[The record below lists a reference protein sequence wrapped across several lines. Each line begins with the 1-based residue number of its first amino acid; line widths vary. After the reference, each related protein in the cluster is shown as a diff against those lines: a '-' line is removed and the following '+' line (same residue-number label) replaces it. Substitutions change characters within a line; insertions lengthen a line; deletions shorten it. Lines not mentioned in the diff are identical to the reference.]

1 MRPAFRFSAAALPG
15 VLLAT
20 SLAGCGGYNS
30 MFPRRE
36 DIFKPIPID
45 LGDVSVQGADTSYV
59 LGGRGY
65 RLVVKDRDLLPDAKT
80 TLDRIGASW
89 RQYFAAD
96 PTVLTVVLRSPPAKG
111 EKRASA
117 DSARPAPSA
126 GTLIVQTGRLFG
138 ENDPREAMNARMLE
152 GRIAMPVARAWLA
165 SLANGGTPPAPDT
178 SAAARQLRWT
188 PSDPRLP
195 DWIESAVPQLVAGAS
210 DADFVAAE
218 VARQR
223 DKLLPIRS
231 LLTAARPAVPRDSA
245 RRDERIDP
253 RGGGRGERGGFSR
266 GGRNGPALEGARLF
280 DAQAVTFAEFLAD
293 REGRPF
299 LGRVVTAAMGA
310 GSIESALRDAT
321 TLPHDIDSLDRA
333 WRTWLEDRAANGGER
348 MGR

>member
-1 MRPAFRFSAAALPG
+1 MRPALRHSSAALPV
-15 VLLAT
+15 VLLAA

-36 DIFKPIPID
+36 DIFKPIPIEI
-45 LGDVSVQGADTSYV
+45 GDVSVQGVDTSYV

-96 PTVLTVVLRSPPAKG
+96 PAVLTVVLRTPPVKG
-111 EKRASA
+111 EKRPPA
-117 DSARPAPSA
+117 DSARPTPTA
-126 GTLIVQTGRLFG
+126 GTLVLQTGRRFG

-178 SAAARQLRWT
+178 SAAARQLRWS
-188 PSDPRLP
+188 PSDPRVP
-195 DWIESAVPQLVAGAS
+195 DWIESAVPQLVAGAT

-218 VARQR
+218 VVRQR

-245 RRDERIDP
+245 RRDDDRSDP
-253 RGGGRGERGGFSR
+253 RGGGRGDRGYSR
-266 GGRNGPALEGARLF
+266 GGRNSPALDGARLF

-293 REGRPF
+293 REGRAF
-299 LGRVVTAAMGA
+299 VGRVVAATMGA
-310 GSIESALRDAT
+310 GSIETALRDAT

-333 WRTWLEDRAANGGER
+333 WRTWLEDRAANAGER
-348 MGR
+348 FGR